1 MALERL
7 SRGIGM
13 ETRYM
18 KLQNL
23 KLYCEEMA
31 LGSVSADEKA
41 FWLDRAETV
50 QGKMDNI
57 SIEDAQAVIQ

>member
-1 MALERL
+1 
-7 SRGIGM
+7 M

-23 KLYCEEMA
+23 KLYCVEMA

-41 FWLDRAETV
+41 FWIGRAESV
-50 QGKMDNI
+50 QTKMNNI
-57 SIEDAQAVIQ
+57 SIEDAKVVIQ

>member
-1 MALERL
+1 
-7 SRGIGM
+7 M

-57 SIEDAQAVIQ
+57 SIEDAKAIIQ